1 MTSIE
6 ELVAL
11 PPSDDAVAI
20 TFDDGFV
27 NFRDVAAPRLSAN
40 GLASTLFVVSDQTGR
55 TNAWNGRAARN
66 IPHLPLLDWS
76 ALAKLREQGV
86 MLGSHSR
93 THANMMKLSPA
104 EIEEEV
110 CGSLDIIA
118 RETGA
123 RPTTFA
129 YPYGEV
135 SPRVAAV
142 VERVYRYGCTA
153 EFRLLETDTPRA
165 WLPRLDAFY
174 FQQPR
179 LLESWGTR
187 GFETFV
193 RRRHRLRRLRR
204 IADSTYR
211 MLHFETGR

>member
-1 MTSIE
+1 MRAILTYHSLDTSGSAVSCHPDTFDWHVRWLSSGQVRVTSIE

-123 RPTTFA
+123 RPLA
-129 YPYGEV
+129 DRIRAVQGRDRPV
-135 SPRVAAV
+135 VQRRARVHHIK
-142 VERVYRYGCTA
+142 
-153 EFRLLETDTPRA
+153 
-165 WLPRLDAFY
+165 LPR
-174 FQQPR
+174 
-179 LLESWGTR
+179 
-187 GFETFV
+187 
-193 RRRHRLRRLRR
+193 
-204 IADSTYR
+204 
-211 MLHFETGR
+211 